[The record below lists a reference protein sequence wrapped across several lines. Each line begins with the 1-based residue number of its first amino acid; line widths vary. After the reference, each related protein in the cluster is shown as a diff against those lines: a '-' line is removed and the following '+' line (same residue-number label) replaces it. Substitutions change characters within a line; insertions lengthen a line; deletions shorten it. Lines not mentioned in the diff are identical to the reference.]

1 METGEQIGDQD
12 VQIRI
17 LEETG
22 NHAFITNTIISSGI
36 WIRHILLG

>member
-1 METGEQIGDQD
+1 METGEQIGEQD

-22 NHAFITNTIISSGI
+22 NHAFISNTIILVQGSGSVTFY
-36 WIRHILLG
+36 